1 MNLLFLIKALL
12 NIDNY
17 NNYRKHIKL
26 KKDEDKEIYYLF
38 VALDN
43 IIKELKR
50 SVTFEEYA
58 LWVQVNLGND
68 YTPFIN
74 AIKIQEN
81 SDQTLILKTLQIIK
95 KKNIALEIAQKAL
108 TISEGNSKNE
118 AELHELISKL
128 TEDSIEDNK
137 LKVVDFNLK
146 SLYDTTIK
154 SPGIRWRLD
163 CLNRSLGPL
172 RKGDF
177 GFVFARP
184 ETGKTTFLASEVS
197 FFAEQVSTPG
207 IWINNEEAGEKVA
220 LRCITSSLG
229 IEEYKLEQNLDFYNE
244 QYKKNTKNNIIL
256 VDEASIHKQD
266 IEALVE
272 QYKPSFLVFDQ
283 IDKIKGFSE
292 DREDLRLGKLYIW
305 SRELAKKY
313 CPVIGV
319 CQADGSGENKKY
331 LTMENVANA
340 KTAKQAEADWILGIG
355 ATHNAGFEFIRH
367 FNISKN
373 KLLGDKNTDKKLR
386 HGKFDVLIQPDIAR
400 YKDI

>member
-1 MNLLFLIKALL
+1 MNLLFLLKALL

-17 NNYRKHIKL
+17 NQYRHHIKID
-26 KKDEDKEIYYLF
+26 KNVDKEIYYLF

-43 IIKELKR
+43 IIKELNR
-50 SVTFEEYA
+50 SITFEEYA

-68 YTPFIN
+68 YNPFIN
-74 AIKIQEN
+74 AIKIQADG
-81 SDQTLILKTLQIIK
+81 DQTLILKTLQIIK
-95 KKNIALEIAQKAL
+95 KKDIALKIAQKAL
-108 TISEGNSKNE
+108 AISEGHNE
-118 AELHELISKL
+118 NEEELNELISKL
-128 TEDSIEDNK
+128 HENQVEDDK
-137 LKVVDFNLK
+137 LKIVDFNLK

-154 SPGIRWRLD
+154 SPGIKWRLN

-197 FFAEQVSTPG
+197 FFAEQVPTPG

-229 IEEYKLEQNLDFYNE
+229 IEEDKLEQNLEIYNE
-244 QYKKNTKNNIIL
+244 QYRKKTKNNIIL
-256 VDEASIHKQD
+256 IDEASIHKQD
-266 IEALVE
+266 IEDLIK
-272 QYKPSFLVFDQ
+272 QYTPSFLVFDQ

-292 DREDLRLGKLYIW
+292 DREDLKLGKLYIW
-305 SRELAKKY
+305 ARELAKKH

-340 KTAKQAEADWILGIG
+340 KTAKQSEADWILGIG

-373 KLLGDKNTDKKLR
+373 KLLGDKDTDKKLR